1 MNNPM
6 SSLGGLDLLMNVLQT
21 PVQAVTR
28 LFDWDVEE
36 RDLFTKYQYSS
47 TMDSDEYGYS
57 EHYGQVSGYKA
68 ITRSGGDPNDQVLHV
83 APISYQI
90 ISNAQ
95 FEDII
100 ADYEKIGCSYIDHG
114 EFNNGRQLWCQLESN
129 ELAPWLVGDTD
140 QGKTRITLVTSHNG
154 SLALKVLLMMERVFC
169 ANQLPF
175 FSKAKNVGFVI
186 KHTKS
191 AESRISLA
199 RQQISAI
206 GDLARQA
213 VESFQ
218 LLNATPINVRENEAF
233 FSGLFGMKKE
243 IRFSQ
248 IDGITVPS
256 AIPEYSG
263 KAVNMLNALGDAYS
277 HDLQSDLGNNA
288 WRLLNAVTYYVDHSP
303 HIREGR
309 RNKGYSMTGAGAMIK
324 HRAYTKLIERAKIGG
339 SIISGWQPSG
349 LIQ

>member
-1 MNNPM
+1 MNNPI
-6 SSLGGLDLLMNVLQT
+6 SSLGGLDYLMNILQT
-21 PVQAVTR
+21 PVQAVKR
-28 LFDWDVEE
+28 LFDWDVEPE
-36 RDLFTKYQYSS
+36 RLFRL
-47 TMDSDEYGYS
+47 DSGTNEYVPIADYTAIVRSNKTIAGISVDES
-57 EHYGQVSGYKA
+57 
-68 ITRSGGDPNDQVLHV
+68 PVLHV
-83 APISYQI
+83 APSSYQI